1 MKRLYK
7 SPDKKICGVCAGI
20 ADYFNID
27 PTIVRIIVAELA
39 AFTAIIPAFIIYLI
53 MALVIPQAPDDYYN
67 IYNNTSRR
75 FYKGHEKKISG
86 VCSGISE
93 YFDIDPTLVRLLFV
107 LLFLILGNGLYTYIV
122 LAIVLPNAPDMQ
134 AYQQPYNN
142 AQYTNYYDPN
152 QAYNNPNP
160 DNGQGNFSELTNTD
174 NTNNQQ

>member
-20 ADYFNID
+20 ADYFNVD

-39 AFTAIIPAFIIYLI
+39 AFTAIIPALIIYLI
-53 MALVIPQAPDDYYN
+53 VALVSPQAPDDYYT

-75 FYKGHEKKISG
+75 FFKGHEKKISG

-107 LLFLILGNGLYTYIV
+107 LLFLLLGNGLYTYIV
-122 LAIVLPNAPDMQ
+122 LAVVLPNAPDMQ

-142 AQYTNYYDPN
+142 AQYTNYYDANLP
-152 QAYNNPNP
+152 YNNSNT
-160 DNGQGNFSELTNTD
+160 NYEQSNTSEPINQDNTD
-174 NTNNQQ
+174 NQQ